1 MRRTTLA
8 GSSSYGETGPL
19 RSQVTPIASTLFAS
33 ALALLPIVS
42 GAQLLPNFGLLA
54 LLSWRLLRPE
64 MWTARVGLAL
74 GFAHDLIT
82 GGPLGLAMSLWT
94 FLLLMFDFVDSRLI
108 WRDYWIDWILAA
120 LAIGLASAFEW
131 KVADLMG
138 AAGPMHTILP
148 HILISILC
156 FPAMLAVVARLDRWR
171 LRR

>member
-1 MRRTTLA
+1 MRRATL
-8 GSSSYGETGPL
+8 STSSYGRTGPL

-42 GAQLLPNFGLLA
+42 AAQLLPNFGLLA

-64 MWTARVGLAL
+64 MWTARIGLAL

-94 FLLLMFDFVDSRLI
+94 FLLLMFDFVDSRLL
-108 WRDYWIDWILAA
+108 WRDYWIEWGLAA
-120 LAIGLASAFEW
+120 IAIATASAFEW

-138 AAGPMHTILP
+138 AAGPIHTILP
-148 HILISILC
+148 HILISVLC
-156 FPAMLAVVARLDRWR
+156 FPAMLALIAALDRWR